1 MINHCNQCIN
11 FTLLRHFTQYLV
23 LIGVSLSEVPKALR
37 DFSKKSAIILSA
49 TSFPRASLG
58 INWGACDGWS
68 YKKGQRD
75 NFGLRVRSKKM
86 DKATAHPPHKPL
98 HQNTNTK
105 PKPRPIGIPKA
116 PMNTVFRSHLCLTAA
131 E

>member
-1 MINHCNQCIN
+1 MINHCNQCID
-11 FTLLRHFTQYLV
+11 FTLLRYFPQYLV

-37 DFSKKSAIILSA
+37 DFSKKSEIILSA

-58 INWGACDGWS
+58 IIWGACEGWS
-68 YKKGQRD
+68 NKKGQRD

-86 DKATAHPPHKPL
+86 DKATAHQPHKPM
-98 HQNTNTK
+98 HKTTNTK

-116 PMNTVFRSHLCLTAA
+116 PKNNVFRIHLCLTAA